1 MPDGTTGAIDAATFA
16 KEAGNMEA
24 EGAEWDFSEF
34 SKVMQ
39 GSKGPLLDVAKII
52 ADKRG
57 TKDVFVLTARPADA
71 AGPIK
76 EFLESMGLN
85 IPLENITGLGDGTP
99 QAKARWIVDK
109 AANGY
114 NDFYFA
120 DDHTGN
126 VKAVKDA
133 LSVLDVKSKVQQA
146 KIKFSRA
153 AKLSKDFNNIIEGAT
168 GIASEKIYGS
178 AKAQVAG
185 ASRGK
190 VFRGIAYSAKDF
202 LGLLYETLGKG
213 KEGDA
218 QMAWYK
224 QNLLDPYARA
234 MNDLSSARLA
244 MMNDY
249 RALKKQLGIVP
260 NVSYNKPTKS

>member
-24 EGAEWDFSEF
+24 EGAQWDFSEF

-76 EFLESMGLN
+76 EFLASMGLD
-85 IPLENITGLGDGTP
+85 IPLANITGLGDGTP
-99 QAKARWIVDK
+99 QAKAGWIMGK
-109 AANGY
+109 AAEGY

-126 VKAVKDA
+126 VKAVKDV
-133 LSVLDVKSKVQQA
+133 LSQIDVKSKVQ
-146 KIKFSRA
+146 
-153 AKLSKDFNNIIEGAT
+153 L
-168 GIASEKIYGS
+168 
-178 AKAQVAG
+178 AKASKRQTFDTVVNDMIED
-185 ASRGK
+185 S
-190 VFRGIAYSAKDF
+190 V
-202 LGLLYETLGKG
+202 
-213 KEGDA
+213 
-218 QMAWYK
+218 WY
-224 QNLLDPYARA
+224 
-234 MNDLSSARLA
+234 
-244 MMNDY
+244 
-249 RALKKQLGIVP
+249 
-260 NVSYNKPTKS
+260 